1 MTNNTQYEIATRDDT
16 AATVRVAIPQQDVL
30 QEIESVYAQYS
41 NELNVPGFRKGRVPK
56 SVLETRF
63 GRDVF
68 VLAAKAELERKHLP
82 AALERLDLHPVSV
95 PKVQEVSFDPEGGF
109 VFQASFAV
117 LPDVKLPPY
126 RGLEVAVPPKRDV
139 SEEDVTQALAEI
151 QSQFGTLA
159 EREGDTVSEGDIVRV
174 REKGEEWDTRAEKE
188 NPVTSALVGRRVGD
202 SVDIDVSLED
212 DAKHM
217 KATVAVV
224 GLRQVVLPAID
235 DELAKDA
242 GFDTL
247 AALRDDVRRRMVEA
261 RDERHRRAIE
271 TLLLDTLVEKTS
283 LPLPE
288 PFVVELVDEEV
299 ERVRS
304 ALERP
309 GSSLSFARY
318 LEQRATTEEDLRKE
332 IRGSVER
339 RLRRELVL
347 GNVAEAEGVAISDA
361 ELEDMAKADA
371 QGAGEDGLRFVARLK
386 AEERWDDYRSAKVT
400 ERLLGILRE
409 SAIITEKEE

>member
-68 VLAAKAELERKHLP
+68 VLEAKDELERKHLP

-212 DAKHM
+212 DDKHM
-217 KATVAVV
+217 KATVTVV

-271 TLLLDTLVEKTS
+271 TLLLDTLVEKTP
-283 LPLPE
+283 LPLPD

-409 SAIITEKEE
+409 SAVITEKEE